1 MIRIEERKTV
11 KLPGVTSLFVSFDF
25 NKLVVEELKL
35 LGNTNFNPDT
45 KEWEIPLTSLSE
57 FVDRVCK
64 LDTISLKVAQ
74 DDTRGVA
81 AGLLPD
87 KYKYKTQPFDYQLE
101 GIHRGLQQHSWLLLD
116 APGLGKSLQLMYLA
130 QELKEREGIQHCLVI
145 CGINTLKTNWKA
157 EIEKHSDLSCT
168 ILGQRI
174 NRKGKLVI
182 DGVAKRVEQLMNPI
196 DEFFVIVNV
205 ESLRDD
211 RIIKGILNGPNKFD
225 MIVFDEIHTC
235 FEYDTLIQT
244 DSGLLKIG
252 DIVTHNIDCCVYSY
266 NHKKQ
271 LYEYKPIISRFEH
284 TAVQLLQL
292 TFEEGESTY
301 ILQCTPDH
309 PIFTKNRGYVPAS
322 ELTPEDE
329 FLLNNIV

>member
-1 MIRIEERKTV
+1 MIKIVERQTV
-11 KLPGVTSLFVSFDF
+11 KLPGLTSLFVSFDY
-25 NKLVVEELKL
+25 NKLIVDELKL
-35 LGNTNFNPDT
+35 LGNTFYNADT
-45 KEWEIPLTSLSE
+45 KEWEVPLTCLADL
-57 FVDRVCK
+57 VDRTCK
-64 LDTISLKVAQ
+64 IDSISIYPAASSAEGCAGDVILHPDT
-74 DDTRGVA
+74 
-81 AGLLPD
+81 
-87 KYKYKTQPFDYQLE
+87 YKTQPFDYQLE
-101 GIHRGLQQHSWLLLD
+101 GIKQGLKQDSWLLLD

-130 QELKEREGIQHCLVI
+130 QELKQRDNIKHCLVV

-157 EIEKHSDLSCT
+157 EIEKHSNLTCT

-174 NRKGKLVI
+174 NRNGKLVI
-182 DGVAKRVEQLMNPI
+182 DGVDKRVAQLMNPI